1 MPGRPSIELR
11 LANIQVFRRGEQ
23 RAPHKP
29 LYLLLL
35 ISNLQKGLPR
45 LASFPEISE
54 KLSAAL
60 KRYAPYS
67 KSIHPEYPF
76 WRLQNDNLAT
86 VVASMS
92 LKSRKSNTD
101 PTRKSLIA
109 SNAQGGLNE
118 DDFCALSCDPDRQ
131 SSIIHKI
138 LDYNFPPS
146 LHEDILTFFNLRL
159 QGPHLK
165 DHQTNSEFVTN
176 VTRSYKSKCA
186 VSGLAGTYLAAPAFV
201 TAAHICWPQV
211 GGNDSVENGISL
223 TLLHQKLFHLGAF
236 TIDSDYR
243 LCVSPSLLL
252 NRIEALKLGLIN
264 GERISL
270 PESSCDFP
278 DLTALAWH
286 KKWVYKAA

>member
-1 MPGRPSIELR
+1 M
-11 LANIQVFRRGEQ
+11 ANIQVFKRGEQ

-45 LASFPEISE
+45 LASFREISE

-76 WRLQNDNLAT
+76 WRLQNDDLAT
-86 VVASMS
+86 VVGSMPFR
-92 LKSRKSNTD
+92 SRKSNTD

-109 SNAQGGLNE
+109 SNAQGGLHEE
-118 DDFCALSCDPDRQ
+118 DFIALRSDFERQ

-138 LDYNFPPS
+138 LDFNFPPS
-146 LHEDILTFFNLRL
+146 LHEDILTFFDLRI
-159 QGPHLK
+159 QGPHLN
-165 DHQTNSEFVTN
+165 DHQTNSDFVRN
-176 VTRSYKSKCA
+176 VTRSYKNKCA
-186 VSGLAGTYLAAPAFV
+186 VSGLTGTYLDAPAFV

-211 GGNDSVENGISL
+211 GGNDCVENGISL

-236 TIDSDYR
+236 TIDLDYR
-243 LCVSPSLLL
+243 LCISPSLLM
-252 NRIEALKLGLIN
+252 NRAEAQKLGLLN
-264 GERISL
+264 GEKIVL
-270 PESSCDFP
+270 PVNSSEFP
-278 DLTALAWH
+278 NLTALAWH
-286 KKWVYKAA
+286 RKWVYKAA